1 MRRVPMNE
9 NPNQYYINLF
19 RELKDII
26 HSHSPALMN
35 QYREE
40 ALEALEA
47 DGLPIFR
54 EEDYQRFK
62 IDHEISQ
69 ERVLHLGGKKE
80 ELDLKPFSCRLTYP
94 DAIQCFIIEGK
105 VYTTGEKATDFFIG
119 SLEEFQREFPEIAQK
134 YYNKV
139 LSNDGD
145 KLSTLNTLYCTDA
158 FIYYI
163 PKGVKNHQ
171 PIHLIHYPNAQAHK
185 EATISFP
192 RILWI
197 AEEESQSTLL
207 LCDHA
212 TESISTYIGA
222 MEIFA
227 DKNAHLEYY
236 NIEETNL
243 NSLRIF
249 NCHIHQ
255 EEESQVLIDNMTIK
269 NGKTRNNFYCN
280 LYGNNAS
287 LDLDG
292 LGILD
297 DQQLLDNWSI
307 IRHHVPNCHSD
318 ELFKYT
324 LNDQAVGSFSGLI
337 YVAPDAQKTL
347 AYQNN
352 RNLVLSDT
360 AKMYSKPQLEIYAD
374 DVKCS
379 HGMTTGELSEEA
391 IFYMQQR
398 GIPYVEAKLL
408 LTIAFMSDVLDKI
421 AFGPLRER
429 LYTVIDNRFRGLP
442 GTCS

>member
-1 MRRVPMNE
+1 MNVD
-9 NPNQYYINLF
+9 PTQYYINLY
-19 RELKDII
+19 RELKDNILN
-26 HSHSPALMN
+26 HSPEVLN
-35 QYREE
+35 QQREE
-40 ALEALEA
+40 ALKALET

-54 EEDYQRFK
+54 EEDYQRFN
-62 IDHEISQ
+62 IDQEISQ
-69 ERVLHLGGKKE
+69 ERTFHLRDKNE
-80 ELDLKPFSCRLTYP
+80 PLDLKPFSCRLTYP

-105 VYTTGEKATDFFIG
+105 VYTTGKGKDFFIG
-119 SLEEFQREFPEIAQK
+119 SFEEFQNEYPEAAKK
-134 YYNKV
+134 YYNQI
-139 LSNDGD
+139 LANDGD
-145 KLSTLNTLYCTDA
+145 KLSTLNTLFCTDA
-158 FIYYI
+158 FVYYL

-171 PIHLIHYPNAQAHK
+171 PIHLIHYPNAQPHQ

-197 AEEESQSTLL
+197 AEEDSQSTLL

-212 TESISTYIGA
+212 PESLSTYLGT
-222 MEIFA
+222 MEIYA
-227 DKNAHLEYY
+227 AKNARLEYY

-280 LYGNNAS
+280 LHGNNAS

-352 RNLVLSDT
+352 RNLVLSDS

-398 GIPYVEAKLL
+398 AIPYVEAKLL

-421 AFGPLRER
+421 AFTPLRER